1 VYLLTCAASQM
12 ETLVGSLLERLSCV
26 RKDRAAAGLECD
38 SCDWRLSPIRGS
50 SEEAA
55 MFDRRRTLLLSRFA
69 VFGLLAF
76 FALSTTVAAAPTEA
90 QLREARAALEPGSRL
105 DLSRTSW
112 VELYADGFDK
122 LEGLDFAAMRRAL
135 KDLTLEFPERYPN
148 GAEYLNRLDAYEAR
162 RSEAPS
168 KGLGEFLGLP
178 RQSSWQIHSIPRVF
192 GWDNE
197 IAVLSSLRGEAELET
212 LYRPDKRRLVSDID
226 LHWDADKLMFSMPD
240 ENRL

>member
-1 VYLLTCAASQM
+1 
-12 ETLVGSLLERLSCV
+12 
-26 RKDRAAAGLECD
+26 
-38 SCDWRLSPIRGS
+38 
-50 SEEAA
+50 
-55 MFDRRRTLLLSRFA
+55 MFDRRCTLFLSRFA
-69 VFGLLAF
+69 IFGLLTF
-76 FALSTTVAAAPTEA
+76 FALSATVAAAPTEA

-105 DLSRTSW
+105 DLYGTSW

-135 KDLTLEFPERYPN
+135 KDLTLEFPKRYPN
-148 GAEYLNRLDAYEAR
+148 GAEYLNRLDAYEARRPQLLWEIAQKKDEAMDELDGMLAFQREALLANPLLDFDQLLVVRRKPLGDPR

-178 RQSSWQIHSIPRVF
+178 RQSSWQIHSIPKVF

-226 LHWDADKLMFSMPD
+226 LH
-240 ENRL
+240 